1 MGAVFDFCESSQKLL
16 TLNRRTPTA
25 NATIATALLVV
36 AAATLAITFSDH
48 TSNLMHSTKKPNR
61 LIHEKSP
68 YLLQHAYNP
77 VDWYPWG
84 EEAFA
89 KARAEDKPI
98 FLSIG
103 YSTCH
108 WCHVMEEESFE
119 NDSIAALMNQY
130 FVCIKVDRE
139 ERPDVDRVYMTAL
152 QGMGQNGGWPM
163 SMFLTPD
170 LKPFFGGT
178 YYPPESRYGRIG
190 FPELLRRIH
199 EIWTNDRAKVLEAA
213 DGVVSFLQQL
223 STTSGAG
230 KLTQA
235 VLDHCFNQ
243 FKQMYDAERGG
254 FGGAPKFPR
263 PVVFNFLL
271 RYHHRTGNADAL
283 RMTEHT
289 LERMANGGMYDHIGG
304 GFHRYAVDAEW
315 RVPHFEKMLYDQ
327 AQLVNSYIDAYLLTG
342 KERYATIV
350 REVLEYVL
358 RDMTGEQG
366 GFFSAE
372 DADSPRPESPE
383 QKGEGAFYV
392 WTKKEI
398 LDVLG
403 TDMGRIFCFHYGVE
417 EDGNVTVDP
426 QLEFAGR
433 NILYV
438 ARPLAETAVAFQRSE
453 TEVASMIASAR
464 KLLFDARARRPRPHL
479 DDKVLAGWN
488 GLMMSALARAYQA
501 LGERRYLDAARS
513 SAQFI
518 LEKMIDPGS
527 GKLLRRFRDGQASL
541 EAHLDDYAFVVSGL
555 LDLYEADFHVRW
567 LEQAIQLTQLQL
579 DIFWDEEG
587 GGFFD
592 TSGEDR
598 SILVRTKE
606 HYDGAEPAGNS
617 IAAMNLLRL
626 YHMTGNDGLRVKAER
641 TIEAF
646 SGVLEKQPVV
656 QPQMVCAYDFLL
668 SKVKQ
673 IVIAG
678 SADDELTLRMVQR
691 ARQRYLPNK
700 IVLLLEPS
708 SRSRLETLAPFTRQ
722 LQAREERPL
731 VYVCEDYV
739 CQLPTSDP
747 AVVERLLTTQ

>member
-1 MGAVFDFCESSQKLL
+1 MESGK
-16 TLNRRTPTA
+16 A
-25 NATIATALLVV
+25 
-36 AAATLAITFSDH
+36 
-48 TSNLMHSTKKPNR
+48 PNR

-84 EEAFA
+84 DEAFA
-89 KARAEDKPI
+89 KAQAEDKPI

-119 NDSIAALMNQY
+119 NDSIAALMNKY

-152 QGMGQNGGWPM
+152 QSMGQNGGWPM

-190 FPELLRRIH
+190 FPDLLRRIH
-199 EIWTNDRAKVLEAA
+199 EIWTTDRAKVLEAA
-213 DGVVSFLQQL
+213 DGVVWFLLQL
-223 STTSGAG
+223 PSTSHEG
-230 KLTQA
+230 KLTPA
-235 VLDHCFNQ
+235 LLDHCFTQ
-243 FKQMYDAERGG
+243 FKQMYDAGRGG

-271 RYHHRTGNADAL
+271 RYYHRTGNQDAL
-283 RMTEHT
+283 KMSEHT
-289 LERMANGGMYDHIGG
+289 LEMMANGGMYDHIGG
-304 GFHRYAVDAEW
+304 GFHRYAVDADW

-327 AQLVNSYIDAYLLTG
+327 AQLVSSFLDLYLITS

-350 REVLEYVL
+350 RDVLEYVL
-358 RDMTGEQG
+358 RDMTGKQG
-366 GFFSAE
+366 EFYSAE
-372 DADSPRPESPE
+372 DADSPRPESPD

-398 LDVLG
+398 LDVLKEE
-403 TDMGRIFCFHYGVE
+403 TGRLFCLHYGVE
-417 EDGNVTVDP
+417 DDGNVAVDP
-426 QLEFAGR
+426 QLEFTGR
-433 NILYV
+433 NILYI
-438 ARPLAETAVAFQRSE
+438 ARPIAETAAAFGRTESE
-453 TEVASMIASAR
+453 VQSLLAAAR
-464 KLLFDARARRPRPHL
+464 KRLFEVRARRPRPHL

-488 GLMMSALARAYQA
+488 GLMVSAFARAYQA
-501 LGERRYLDAARS
+501 LGETRYLDAARS
-513 SAQFI
+513 AARFVLSTMF
-518 LEKMIDPGS
+518 DPRS
-527 GKLLRRFRDGQASL
+527 GKLLRRFRDGEAKF

-555 LDLYEADFHVRW
+555 LDLYESDFAVQW
-567 LEQAIQLTQLQL
+567 LEWALRLTQTQLQ
-579 DIFWDEEG
+579 IFWDDNR

-592 TSGEDR
+592 TSGEDA
-598 SILVRTKE
+598 SVLVRTKE
-606 HYDGAEPAGNS
+606 QYDGAEPAGNS
-617 IAAMNLLRL
+617 VAAMNLLRL
-626 YHMTGNDGLRVKAER
+626 YHITGDDNLRAKGEQ

-656 QPQMVCAYDFLL
+656 QPQMLCAYDFFL

-678 SADDELTLRMVQR
+678 APDNELTRQMVQR
-691 ARQRYLPNK
+691 VRRRYLPNK

-708 SRSRLETLAPFTRQ
+708 SRPRLETLASFTRQ
-722 LQAREERPL
+722 LSSREGHA
-731 VYVCEDYV
+731 VAYVCEDYV
-739 CQLPTSDP
+739 CQLPTSELD
-747 AVVERLLTTQ
+747 VVERLLAAR